1 MWPDAKKLSFV
12 LTSIACGADEK
23 AKLLKKL
30 KKKAAK
36 VAKKQ
41 KQQAAADAKQA
52 KKEAAAEAAAQK
64 REPVMGFPFNGG
76 ATTTSLRRASGYAPV
91 NGYAY
96 LEAGRNSV
104 VDAPV

>member
-1 MWPDAKKLSFV
+1 MTNSSRGALKQGIKSHSMWS
-12 LTSIACGADEK
+12 
-23 AKLLKKL
+23 

-36 VAKKQ
+36 AAKKQ

-52 KKEAAAEAAAQK
+52 KKDAAAEAAAQK